1 LQTPAGGA
9 ASDGAAQDGP
19 APDTAS
25 ESTAAQPSEP
35 QASEAPGSEPQGSE
49 AQPSEAQ
56 PSEPQA
62 SEAQPSEAQ
71 PSEAQPSEAQAGA
84 AQASEAQGSE
94 AQGSETLAG
103 PAQASEP
110 QAASVPSG
118 DSGDSGGA
126 AAGGTGAG
134 GSRRTKVALLTAA
147 GVGVLVIAG
156 VTIGTLGAARSDGHT
171 TNVSDRHSS
180 GAQAGTAAPLH
191 VVSVTQGG
199 AVTGT
204 NGASPVRVTLS
215 APLASNSPMPT
226 VRPATRGTW
235 TKAGTTLTFTPATPF
250 WPGTRVRV
258 TLAGG
263 GSGLRSA
270 AGGVLAK
277 TTTERLTTQHWS
289 SLRLKQMLAQL
300 GYLPLKW
307 KPQNP
312 TAFQPD
318 NMPTE
323 LAAMYSP
330 PAGSFTW
337 KKGYPSVLTSFWGG
351 QSSLIM
357 QGAIRAFQ
365 SNHGLTMTGVMTP
378 ALWGDV
384 VRAAAAGKANPS
396 GYTYALASK
405 ASPETLTVWHN
416 GRVVLHTLANTGI
429 PAAPTADGTF
439 PVYQRYAF
447 QIMRGTNPD
456 GSHYAD
462 PVAWVAYFNGG
473 DAVHYFPRGFYGAP
487 QSLGCVELP
496 YAQAHFVWPYL
507 TYGSL
512 VTVR

>member
-1 LQTPAGGA
+1 ETQTGETQTGETQT
-9 ASDGAAQDGP
+9 GETQTGE
-19 APDTAS
+19 TQ
-25 ESTAAQPSEP
+25 T
-35 QASEAPGSEPQGSE
+35 G
-49 AQPSEAQ
+49 
-56 PSEPQA
+56 
-62 SEAQPSEAQ
+62 
-71 PSEAQPSEAQAGA
+71 EAQATG
-84 AQASEAQGSE
+84 AQASEAQANG
-94 AQGSETLAG
+94 
-103 PAQASEP
+103 AQAG
-110 QAASVPSG
+110 SVPA
-118 DSGDSGGA
+118 GDSGGTA
-126 AAGGTGAG
+126 AGGTGAGGTGAG
-134 GSRRTKVALLTAA
+134 GSRRTKVLLLTAA

-156 VTIGTLGAARSDGHT
+156 VTIGTLGAASPARHT
-171 TNVSDRHSS
+171 TNVSDRHSG
-180 GAQAGTAAPLH
+180 GAQAGPATPLQ
-191 VVSVTQGG
+191 VESVTQGG

-215 APLASNSPMPT
+215 APLASNSPMPD
-226 VRPATRGTW
+226 VDPATPGTW
-235 TKAGTTLTFTPATPF
+235 AKAGTTLTFTPSTPF

-263 GSGLRSA
+263 QRGLRSA
-270 AGGVLAK
+270 AGGLLAK
-277 TTTERLTTQHWS
+277 TTTERFSTAHWS

-307 KPQNP
+307 KPQSA

-318 NMPTE
+318 NMATE
-323 LAAMYSP
+323 LATVYSP
-330 PAGSFTW
+330 PAGTFTW
-337 KKGYPSVLTSFWGG
+337 KKGYPSILTSFWGG

-378 ALWGDV
+378 ALWRDV
-384 VRAAAAGKANPS
+384 VQAAAAGKANPN

-405 ASPETLTVWHN
+405 ASPETLTVWHD
-416 GRVVLHTLANTGI
+416 GHIVMHTLANTGI

-439 PVYQRYAF
+439 PVYLRYAF
-447 QIMRGTNPD
+447 QIMKGTNPD

-473 DAVHYFPRGFYGAP
+473 DAVHYFPRGYYGAP

>member
-1 LQTPAGGA
+1 VQTPAGGA
-9 ASDGAAQDGP
+9 ASGGAAQDEP
-19 APDTAS
+19 APDTATES
-25 ESTAAQPSEP
+25 AATGDSGETAAESSAGSTAAE
-35 QASEAPGSEPQGSE
+35 GT
-49 AQPSEAQ
+49 
-56 PSEPQA
+56 
-62 SEAQPSEAQ
+62 
-71 PSEAQPSEAQAGA
+71 AGNTA
-84 AQASEAQGSE
+84 AE
-94 AQGSETLAG
+94 
-103 PAQASEP
+103 
-110 QAASVPSG
+110 
-118 DSGDSGGA
+118 GA
-126 AAGGTGAG
+126 AAGDTAAGDTAAGGNGTG
-134 GSRRTKVALLTAA
+134 GSRRTRVILLTAA
-147 GVGVLVIAG
+147 GVAVLVIAG
-156 VTIGTLGAARSDGHT
+156 VTIGTLGAAGPARHT

-180 GAQAGTAAPLH
+180 GAQAAPATPLQ
-191 VVSVTQGG
+191 VESVTQGG

-215 APLASNSPMPT
+215 APLASNSPMPD
-226 VRPATRGTW
+226 VDPATPGTW
-235 TKAGTTLTFTPATPF
+235 AKAGTTLTFTPSTPF

-263 GSGLRSA
+263 QRGLRSA
-270 AGGVLAK
+270 AGGLLAK
-277 TTTERLTTQHWS
+277 TTTERFGTAHWS

-307 KPQNP
+307 KPQST

-318 NMPTE
+318 NVATE
-323 LAAMYSP
+323 LATVYSP
-330 PAGSFTW
+330 PAGAFTW
-337 KKGYPSVLTSFWGG
+337 KKGYPSILTSFWGG

-378 ALWGDV
+378 ALWRDV
-384 VRAAAAGKANPS
+384 VQAAAAGKANPS

-405 ASPETLTVWHN
+405 ASPETLTVWHD
-416 GRVVLHTLANTGI
+416 GHIVMHTLANTGI

-439 PVYQRYAF
+439 PVYLRYAF
-447 QIMRGTNPD
+447 QIMKGTNPD

-473 DAVHYFPRGFYGAP
+473 DAVHYFPRGYYGAP

>member
-1 LQTPAGGA
+1 
-9 ASDGAAQDGP
+9 
-19 APDTAS
+19 
-25 ESTAAQPSEP
+25 
-35 QASEAPGSEPQGSE
+35 
-49 AQPSEAQ
+49 
-56 PSEPQA
+56 
-62 SEAQPSEAQ
+62 
-71 PSEAQPSEAQAGA
+71 
-84 AQASEAQGSE
+84 
-94 AQGSETLAG
+94 
-103 PAQASEP
+103 
-110 QAASVPSG
+110 
-118 DSGDSGGA
+118 
-126 AAGGTGAG
+126 
-134 GSRRTKVALLTAA
+134 
-147 GVGVLVIAG
+147 
-156 VTIGTLGAARSDGHT
+156 
-171 TNVSDRHSS
+171 
-180 GAQAGTAAPLH
+180 
-191 VVSVTQGG
+191 
-199 AVTGT
+199 
-204 NGASPVRVTLS
+204 
-215 APLASNSPMPT
+215 M
-226 VRPATRGTW
+226 
-235 TKAGTTLTFTPATPF
+235 
-250 WPGTRVRV
+250 RV

-263 GSGLRSA
+263 GQGLRSA

-277 TTTERLTTQHWS
+277 TTTERFTTKRWS
-289 SLRLKQMLAQL
+289 SLRLKQMLAQM

-318 NMPTE
+318 NVPTE

-330 PAGSFTW
+330 PAGTFTW
-337 KKGYPSVLTSFWGG
+337 KKGYPSILTSFWGG

-378 ALWGDV
+378 ALWRDV

-416 GRVVLHTLANTGI
+416 GHVVLHTLANTGI

-439 PVYQRYAF
+439 PVYLRYAF

>member
-1 LQTPAGGA
+1 MQTPAGGA
-9 ASDGAAQDGP
+9 ASGEAASGEAAQDGP
-19 APDTAS
+19 APDTAT
-25 ESTAAQPSEP
+25 EGA
-35 QASEAPGSEPQGSE
+35 
-49 AQPSEAQ
+49 
-56 PSEPQA
+56 
-62 SEAQPSEAQ
+62 
-71 PSEAQPSEAQAGA
+71 A
-84 AQASEAQGSE
+84 AQASQ
-94 AQGSETLAG
+94 T
-103 PAQASEP
+103 QASQT
-110 QAASVPSG
+110 QASQSQAGSAPSG
-118 DSGDSGGA
+118 DSGGP
-126 AAGGTGAG
+126 AAGETGAGETGAGGSGSG
-134 GSRRTKVALLTAA
+134 GSRRTKVTLLAAA
-147 GVGVLVIAG
+147 GAGVLVIAG
-156 VTIGTLGAARSDGHT
+156 VTIGTLSAASPAGHA

-180 GAQAGTAAPLH
+180 GASAGPAAPLR
-191 VVSVTQGG
+191 VESVTQGG

-204 NGASPVRVTLS
+204 NGASPLRVMLS
-215 APLASNSPMPT
+215 APLASNSPMP
-226 VRPATRGTW
+226 VLHPATPGTW
-235 TKAGTTLTFTPATPF
+235 TKAGSTLTFTPATPF

-263 GSGLRSA
+263 SGGLRSA

-277 TTTERLTTQHWS
+277 TTTERFSTKRWS
-289 SLRLKQMLAQL
+289 SLRLKQMLAQM

-318 NMPTE
+318 NVPTE
-323 LAAMYSP
+323 LAAMYAP
-330 PAGSFTW
+330 PAGTFTW
-337 KKGYPSVLTSFWGG
+337 KKGYPSILTSFWGG

-378 ALWGDV
+378 TLWGDV
-384 VRAAAAGKANPS
+384 VRAAASGRANPS

-405 ASPETLTVWHN
+405 ASPETLTVWHD
-416 GRVVLHTLANTGI
+416 GHVVLHTLANTGI

>member
-9 ASDGAAQDGP
+9 ASGGAAQDGP
-19 APDTAS
+19 APDTAT
-25 ESTAAQPSEP
+25 ESTAAQAGET
-35 QASEAPGSEPQGSE
+35 QASET
-49 AQPSEAQ
+49 
-56 PSEPQA
+56 QA
-62 SEAQPSEAQ
+62 SET
-71 PSEAQPSEAQAGA
+71 QASPTQASG
-84 AQASEAQGSE
+84 AQASETPAGS
-94 AQGSETLAG
+94 A
-103 PAQASEP
+103 
-110 QAASVPSG
+110 PSG
-118 DSGDSGGA
+118 DSGGT
-126 AAGGTGAG
+126 AAGGTGAGGAGAG
-134 GSRRTKVALLTAA
+134 GSRRTKVILLAAA

-156 VTIGTLGAARSDGHT
+156 VTIGTLSAASPAGHS
-171 TNVSDRHSS
+171 TNVSDHQSS
-180 GAQAGTAAPLH
+180 GAAAGTAPPLQ
-191 VVSVTQGG
+191 VESVTQGG
-199 AVTGT
+199 AVTAT

-215 APLASNSPMPT
+215 APLASNSPMPA
-226 VRPATRGTW
+226 VHPATPGTW
-235 TKAGTTLTFTPATPF
+235 TKAGTTLTFTPSTPF

-263 GSGLRSA
+263 GGGLRSA

-277 TTTERLTTQHWS
+277 TTTERFTTQHWS

-318 NMPTE
+318 NVATE
-323 LAAMYSP
+323 LSAIYTP
-330 PAGSFTW
+330 PAGNFTW
-337 KKGYPSVLTSFWGG
+337 RKGYPSILTSFWGG
-351 QSSLIM
+351 RSSLIM

-378 ALWGDV
+378 ALWRDV

-405 ASPETLTVWHN
+405 ASPETLTVWHD

-439 PVYQRYAF
+439 PVYLRYAF

-462 PVAWVAYFNGG
+462 PVAWVAYFDGG
-473 DAVHYFPRGFYGAP
+473 DAVHYFPRGYYGAP

>member
-9 ASDGAAQDGP
+9 ASGGAAEDGP
-19 APDTAS
+19 APDTTTG
-25 ESTAAQPSEP
+25 STAAQAGESQAGES
-35 QASEAPGSEPQGSE
+35 QASQ
-49 AQPSEAQ
+49 
-56 PSEPQA
+56 
-62 SEAQPSEAQ
+62 
-71 PSEAQPSEAQAGA
+71 
-84 AQASEAQGSE
+84 AQASETS
-94 AQGSETLAG
+94 AG
-103 PAQASEP
+103 PAQASEA
-110 QAASVPSG
+110 QAGSVPPG
-118 DSGDSGGA
+118 DAAGA
-126 AAGGTGAG
+126 AAGGAGAG
-134 GSRRTKVALLTAA
+134 GSRRTKVAWLAAA

-156 VTIGTLGAARSDGHT
+156 VTIGTLSAASPAGHT
-171 TNVSDRHSS
+171 ANVSDRHSS
-180 GAQAGTAAPLH
+180 GASAGTAAPLQ
-191 VVSVTQGG
+191 VESVTQGG
-199 AVTGT
+199 AVTRT
-204 NGASPVRVTLS
+204 DGASPVRVTLS
-215 APLASNSPMPT
+215 APLAADSPMPALH
-226 VRPATRGTW
+226 PATPGTW
-235 TKAGTTLTFTPATPF
+235 TKAGSTLTFTPSAPF

-263 GSGLRSA
+263 SGGLRSA
-270 AGGVLAK
+270 AGGTLAT
-277 TTTERLTTQHWS
+277 TTTERFTTRHWS
-289 SLRLKQMLAQL
+289 TLRLKQMLAQL

-312 TAFQPD
+312 NALEPD
-318 NMPTE
+318 NVATE

-330 PAGSFTW
+330 QAGTFTW
-337 KKGYPSVLTSFWGG
+337 KKGYPSILTSFWGG

-378 ALWGDV
+378 PLWRAV
-384 VRAAAAGKANPS
+384 VQAAAANKANPS

-405 ASPETLTVWHN
+405 ASPETLTVWHD
-416 GRVVLHTLANTGI
+416 GHVVMHTLANTGI

-439 PVYQRYAF
+439 PVYLRYAF

-462 PVAWVAYFNGG
+462 PVAWVAYFDGG

-496 YAQAHFVWPYL
+496 YAQAHYVWPYL